1 MMKNESS
8 KVIELPKLCVG
19 CLREGNGLNAAQF
32 VPITH
37 RKFEF
42 LRKSRRSN
50 LLEVRFYLCGKCLRK
65 AKKKHQYL
73 IFLLAI
79 ASILDLIILYI
90 TFLTLNKNII
100 IFLTSISFEIT
111 ILEILSTLLF
121 LQWRFLRNP
130 TGDYLKIDVPHLPYY
145 ITKRKSVKIPI
156 YLKIK
161 DLRVL
166 KVMKARLKVKSKE
179 ISLIPLRQVWDHY

>member
-32 VPITH
+32 VPIIH

-42 LRKSRRSN
+42 LRKSRGSN
-50 LLEVRFYLCGKCLRK
+50 LLSVKYYLCGKCSRK

-79 ASILDLIILYI
+79 ASILDLMFLYI

-100 IFLTSISFEIT
+100 IFFATTSFEIT

-121 LQWRFLRNP
+121 LQLKFLRNP
-130 TGDYLKIDVPHLPYY
+130 SGDYLKIDVPHLPYY
-145 ITKRKSVKIPI
+145 IAKRKSLKIPI

-166 KVMKARLKVKSKE
+166 REIKTRLKLKSKE